1 MAPNL
6 PKKNRPD
13 YLASIEKLVEG
24 FNKHPAEVPQL
35 VIGGIVVKNADIIA
49 KLDARVAQAKV
60 VGTTNAT
67 WKAAVE
73 ADKAATQDL
82 KQLLSNVRQALLVVL
97 AGKTEALADFGLTAR
112 KKPVITPEKKAA
124 AALKAKATRVARG
137 TTSKKQKAK
146 IVANVEVTP
155 ATAVPLKSVPVGAG
169 GVAPTAA
176 PVATPATSA
185 TPATTPTATA
195 TAITTPT
202 HS

>member
-6 PKKNRPD
+6 PKKNRPN
-13 YLASIEKLVEG
+13 YLANLEKLVEG
-24 FNKHPAEVPQL
+24 FTLHAADVQQL
-35 VIGGIVVKNADIIA
+35 IIGGAVVKSADIVA

-67 WKAAVE
+67 WRAAVE

-82 KQLLSNVRQALLVVL
+82 KPFLSNVRQALLVVL

-112 KKPVITPEKKAA
+112 KKPTMTPQARTA

-137 TTSKKQKAK
+137 TMGKKQKAK
-146 IVANVEVTP
+146 IVANVEVAAATAVPVKTVPVEAGGATPAAAPATP
-155 ATAVPLKSVPVGAG
+155 ATASTQIT
-169 GVAPTAA
+169 APT
-176 PVATPATSA
+176 PTGTV
-185 TPATTPTATA
+185 TPTT
-195 TAITTPT
+195 T